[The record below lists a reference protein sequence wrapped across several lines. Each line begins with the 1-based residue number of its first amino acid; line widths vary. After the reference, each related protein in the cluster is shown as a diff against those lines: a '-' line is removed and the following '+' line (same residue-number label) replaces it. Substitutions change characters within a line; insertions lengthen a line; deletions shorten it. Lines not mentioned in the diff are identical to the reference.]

1 METVFYFLFMIA
13 VGAIIGGVTN
23 ALAIKMLF
31 RPYQPIYIYGK
42 RLPFTPGLI
51 PKRREELAHQLG
63 KMVVEH
69 LLTPDGIRR
78 KLMEPELKN
87 YTVRTVQQWV
97 ERWFACER
105 TVAEQLQLFGINDP
119 EKMVHTKASEWADKL
134 YKQWMN
140 EHQEKKI
147 RELLPPEIQEKMEKW
162 IHEVANYIAERAL
175 HYFQSDAG
183 KQRIAKMIDE
193 FFIGRGMFG
202 NMLQMFLGNVNLAD
216 KVQPEIIKFLHH
228 RGTREMLAQLL
239 LVEWQK
245 WTDSSVASVEA
256 LIGEENVRQSLHE
269 LVAKA
274 VVASGMLEK
283 KVANVLAPYRQR
295 AIDEWVPI
303 MVEKGMQ
310 WVSDRVETLVEGLQ
324 LADIVRTEVE
334 TFSVERLEEMILS
347 ISRREFKM
355 ITYLGA
361 LLGGIIGVFQA
372 LVGLWV

>member
-1 METVFYFLFMIA
+1 MGTVLYFSFMIA
-13 VGAIIGGVTN
+13 IGAIIGGVTN

-78 KLMEPELKN
+78 KLMERELKE
-87 YTVRTVQQWV
+87 YTVRLVQQWV
-97 ERWFACER
+97 ERWFTCQR
-105 TVAEQLQLFGINDP
+105 TVAEQLQLLRINAP
-119 EKMVHTKASEWADKL
+119 EKVVRTKAGEWADKL
-134 YKQWMN
+134 YKQWMDD
-140 EHQEKKI
+140 HQEKRI
-147 RELLPPEIQEKMEKW
+147 HELLRPEIQEKMEKW
-162 IHEVANYIAERAL
+162 IHEMSHCIADHAI

-193 FFIGRGMFG
+193 FFIGRGMLG
-202 NMLQMFLGNVNLAD
+202 NMLQMFLGNVNLVD
-216 KVQPEIIKFLHH
+216 KVQPEIVKFLAHN
-228 RGTREMLAQLL
+228 GTRELLAQLL
-239 LVEWQK
+239 LDEWHE

-256 LIGEENVRQSLHE
+256 LIGKERIHQSLYDF
-269 LVAKA
+269 VAKA
-274 VVASGMLEK
+274 IESSGIFEQ
-283 KVANVLAPYRQR
+283 KVADVLAPYRQQV
-295 AIDEWVPI
+295 IHEWVPS
-303 MVEKGMQ
+303 MVEKGIQ

-324 LADIVRTEVE
+324 IADIVRTEVE

-361 LLGGIIGVFQA
+361 LLGGIIGIFQA
-372 LVGLWV
+372 LVGLWL

>member
-78 KLMEPELKN
+78 KLMEPEWKN

-162 IHEVANYIAERAL
+162 IHEMANYIAERAL

-202 NMLQMFLGNVNLAD
+202 NMLQMFLGNVNLVD
-216 KVQPEIIKFLHH
+216 KVQPEIVKFLQHS
-228 RGTREMLAQLL
+228 GTREMLAQLL
-239 LVEWQK
+239 LSEWQK
-245 WTDSSVASVEA
+245 WTDSSVADVETQ
-256 LIGEENVRQSLHE
+256 IGKERIYQSFHA

-274 VVASGMLEK
+274 IEASGILEQ

-310 WVSDRVETLVEGLQ
+310 WVSDRVETIVEGLQ

>member
-1 METVFYFLFMIA
+1 MATVFYFLFMIA

-31 RPYQPIYIYGK
+31 RPYHPIYIYGK

-78 KLMEPELKN
+78 KLMETELKN
-87 YTVRTVQQWV
+87 DTVRTIQQWV
-97 ERWFACER
+97 KRWFACEH
-105 TVAEQLQLFGINDP
+105 TVAEQLQLLGINAP
-119 EKMVHTKASEWADKL
+119 EKTIHAKACEWLEKV
-134 YKQWMN
+134 YQQWLD
-140 EHQEKKI
+140 EHQDKKI
-147 RELLPPEIQEKMEKW
+147 RELLPPEIQEKIEKW
-162 IHEVANYIAERAL
+162 IHEVANYIADRAL
-175 HYFQSDAG
+175 YYFQSGEG

-193 FFIGRGMFG
+193 FFIGRGMLG

-216 KVQPEIIKFLHH
+216 KVQPEIVKFLHH

-245 WTDSSVASVEA
+245 WTDSSVSTVEA
-256 LIGEENVRQSLHE
+256 LIGEEKVRQSLHE

-274 VVASGMLEK
+274 IETSGMLER
-283 KVANVLAPYRQR
+283 KVADVLAPYRQR
-295 AIDEWVPI
+295 VIDEWVPS
-303 MVEKGMQ
+303 MVEKGTR

-372 LVGLWV
+372 FVGLWV